1 MKPCPK
7 LDTKHVVFGQV
18 VEGMETIKRINAC
31 DVKTDVIIIADC
43 GLDHS
48 TVPTVF
54 VASPA
59 ETDASEGSHTI
70 DPILTA
76 AEYVCLLGLSG
87 DDEADIEDE
96 IKVALEAW
104 TQAAGDVASVDI
116 SEVAAALT
124 RAEQE
129 ANWTDTAGGQDE
141 DMYALL
147 DAEESVLSRL
157 VEALGTTYSAGEH
170 GKRLVEAARDG
181 QLHREAFVRWYLSY
195 VFVGDGDELSE
206 GEEEEEDDDESM
218 GEQPS
223 LAINASESKPATE
236 KPVVATDGWAGV
248 SWTVRPTETA
258 TVAGK
263 SWRCEQCMVSNA
275 WSAPECTACGS
286 SAPSEAAGSSAGGG
300 ATKASGSI
308 GTGGFVFGGTS
319 TSSGVSSG
327 GFSFGAPAA
336 ASTPVSAPS
345 TGFSFGAPT
354 AAPTPA
360 SAPSTGFSF
369 GAPAA
374 VAPAAT
380 APSTGFSFG
389 APAAAPTLASAPS
402 TGFSFGAPAAAPTTA
417 PPASKENNDPI
428 LTPAEYVCLLGL
440 SGDDEAD
447 IEDEIKV
454 ALEAWTQ
461 AAGDVVSVDISEV
474 ADALTRA
481 EHEANW
487 TDTAGGQ
494 DEDMYALLDAEE
506 SVLSRLVEALGTTY
520 SAGEHGK
527 RLVEAARDGQL
538 HREAFVR
545 WYLSYVFVGDGD
557 EEGSDVEEENE
568 IDESDRFDLVA
579 AAEAKPAANA
589 EKPAIAASGWAGVSW
604 TVRPTETATVAGKSW
619 RCEQCMVSN
628 AWSAPEC
635 TACGSSAPSEAAGS
649 SGAGAANGAIK
660 PGSSIGT
667 GGFVFGGT
675 STSSGVSG
683 GGFTFGAPA
692 AAPTPASAPSTGFS
706 FGAPAAAPTPTS
718 APSTGF
724 SFGAPAAA
732 PTTAPPVSKEDND
745 TILTAAEYVCLL
757 GLSDDDEADIEDEIK
772 VALEAWTQAAG
783 DVVSVDISEVA
794 DALTCAEQAAGA
806 ISTGDEEEDL
816 YASLDAEESVLSRL
830 VEALGTTYSAG
841 EHGKRLV
848 EAARDGQLHREAFV
862 RWYLSYVF
870 VSDGDVDEEEDDDGD
885 NDELPLQAEAT
896 VKAKSVVNAEKP
908 AIAASGW
915 AGVSWTV
922 RPTETATVAGKS
934 WRCEQCMVSNAWSSP
949 DCTACG
955 SSAPSEVAG
964 SSAGG
969 AGSGQPKSSGSIGI
983 GGFAFGGSSTSSGVS
998 GGGFS
1003 FGAPAVAPTPASAL
1017 STDFSFGAPA
1027 ATPAPSTGFSFG
1039 APATA
1044 PTPASAPSTGFS
1056 FGAPTAT
1063 SKPALFTFG
1072 TESKGSFV
1080 KSAPSTDKDIA
1091 VAAAA
1096 PISQPFLFGGP
1107 STSSS
1112 TATPPAFT
1120 FSASNSNTNNSINKT
1135 NTSHTISQ
1143 QSDNQPLL
1151 FGIKTAPYIP
1161 TDRLQPFVFGSAP
1174 SAFDMSFA
1182 KTGGKIGGEVGGGGK
1197 GQITDKKDGKEA
1209 GPKPFIFG
1217 STGATSE

>member
-345 TGFSFGAPT
+345 TGFSFGAP
-354 AAPTPA
+354 
-360 SAPSTGFSF
+360 
-369 GAPAA
+369 
-374 VAPAAT
+374 
-380 APSTGFSFG
+380 
-389 APAAAPTLASAPS
+389 AAAPTLA
-402 TGFSFGAPAAAPTTA
+402 
-417 PPASKENNDPI
+417 
-428 LTPAEYVCLLGL
+428 
-440 SGDDEAD
+440 
-447 IEDEIKV
+447 
-454 ALEAWTQ
+454 
-461 AAGDVVSVDISEV
+461 
-474 ADALTRA
+474 
-481 EHEANW
+481 
-487 TDTAGGQ
+487 
-494 DEDMYALLDAEE
+494 
-506 SVLSRLVEALGTTY
+506 
-520 SAGEHGK
+520 
-527 RLVEAARDGQL
+527 
-538 HREAFVR
+538 
-545 WYLSYVFVGDGD
+545 
-557 EEGSDVEEENE
+557 
-568 IDESDRFDLVA
+568 
-579 AAEAKPAANA
+579 
-589 EKPAIAASGWAGVSW
+589 
-604 TVRPTETATVAGKSW
+604 
-619 RCEQCMVSN
+619 
-628 AWSAPEC
+628 
-635 TACGSSAPSEAAGS
+635 
-649 SGAGAANGAIK
+649 
-660 PGSSIGT
+660 
-667 GGFVFGGT
+667 
-675 STSSGVSG
+675 
-683 GGFTFGAPA
+683 
-692 AAPTPASAPSTGFS
+692 
-706 FGAPAAAPTPTS
+706 S